1 MLSSYSILF
10 WSIFFL
16 SIFLAYCIYDLPDI
30 SNLNLK
36 PKQPSIVIK
45 DINDI
50 VLAKYGDTYGNALTF
65 NQLPRILVKAV
76 IATEDRKFFQH
87 HGIDFLGILRAA
99 YYNQKAGK
107 TIQGGSTITQQLAKI
122 LFLTPEKNLK
132 RKIQEA
138 ILAILLEKNFSKE
151 HILAIYL
158 NRVFLGQG
166 IFGIDAAAHYYF
178 GKNIQDLTLYEVAVI
193 VGMLKAPSKYSPIY
207 NKKLSLMRAKQVLIN
222 MHDASYISYQQ
233 MRTAKPPMFM
243 PRESGRGALKNLY
256 FTDYI
261 IEMLPEIVGNINNNI
276 IVYTTFDIHMQN
288 KLEEVLTNTLNY
300 SEKQYNISQVA
311 AICIE
316 KDGAIKAMMGG
327 KSYIQSQF
335 NRATTAQRQPGSAFK
350 LYVYLNALEK
360 GLDINEYIEDKPIRI
375 GKWSPKNYSRKF
387 LGSITVKEA
396 FAKSINTVAVR
407 LSEHYG
413 RKNVINTAY
422 KLGVVGNLQNIPSI
436 ALGTGELTLQ
446 ELTASYASITN
457 SGHLTTPYA
466 ILKITKNNKIIYKKQ
481 KVPVKKVLSNNTVK
495 NMLKLLESSVSY
507 GTSSDAK
514 IKNLKIYGKTGTTQ
528 NYRDAW
534 FIGFNDNL
542 ITGVWVGND
551 DNKPMKNVTGGK
563 IPLLIWT
570 KFTKKLLQ

>member
-335 NRATTAQRQPGSAFK
+335 NRATTAQRQPQC
-350 LYVYLNALEK
+350 
-360 GLDINEYIEDKPIRI
+360 
-375 GKWSPKNYSRKF
+375 
-387 LGSITVKEA
+387 
-396 FAKSINTVAVR
+396 VR
-407 LSEHYG
+407 E
-413 RKNVINTAY
+413 RVRY
-422 KLGVVGNLQNIPSI
+422 K
-436 ALGTGELTLQ
+436 
-446 ELTASYASITN
+446 
-457 SGHLTTPYA
+457 
-466 ILKITKNNKIIYKKQ
+466 
-481 KVPVKKVLSNNTVK
+481 
-495 NMLKLLESSVSY
+495 
-507 GTSSDAK
+507 
-514 IKNLKIYGKTGTTQ
+514 
-528 NYRDAW
+528 
-534 FIGFNDNL
+534 
-542 ITGVWVGND
+542 
-551 DNKPMKNVTGGK
+551 
-563 IPLLIWT
+563 
-570 KFTKKLLQ
+570 